1 MDSFFFIRENMKS
14 WCGFKNIMKF
24 MKLEN
29 KTFFFTCTTIV
40 FVYLLFISLSS
51 IWIGLEM
58 HYKMFNLPYTVKK
71 KVVKLHVWI
80 LSGEYGQR

>member
-1 MDSFFFIRENMKS
+1 MKS
-14 WCGFKNIMKF
+14 SCGFKNIMKF

-51 IWIGLEM
+51 I
-58 HYKMFNLPYTVKK
+58 
-71 KVVKLHVWI
+71 
-80 LSGEYGQR
+80 